1 MTKFTQYG
9 LSGILLIIALAS
21 YLNWLADRDQK
32 AFEFYQEQKQQEIC
46 SILPQPHPDFP
57 QK

>member
-9 LSGILLIIALAS
+9 LSAIVGLVLLTS
-21 YLNWLADRDQK
+21 YLNWLADRDSK
-32 AFEFYQEQKQQEIC
+32 AIQYYNQQNIC
-46 SILPQPHPDFP
+46 NSFTFHPDCP